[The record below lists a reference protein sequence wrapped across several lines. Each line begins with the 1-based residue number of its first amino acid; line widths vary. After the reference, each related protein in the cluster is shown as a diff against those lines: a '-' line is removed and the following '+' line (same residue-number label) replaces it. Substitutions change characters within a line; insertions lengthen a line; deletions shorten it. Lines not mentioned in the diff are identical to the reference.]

1 MIWMPVS
8 NMPIRLG
15 ISRCLLGE
23 PVRFDGGHK
32 RDVFLVDVL
41 GQHVEWVPVCPEV
54 EIGLGTPRESLRL
67 IGSLQRPHLIAVNTG
82 HDHTQAMNAF
92 SQRRLQEL
100 DSVGLCGFVFKKNS
114 PSCGLERVRIYNQHG
129 MPNRNGRGLFAGALL
144 QSFPM
149 LPVEEEGRLLDL
161 SLRENFI
168 ARVFGY
174 HRWHE
179 FMRTDPDTSAM
190 IRFHTQHK
198 YLLLSHS
205 RQHYERLGR
214 LVANARCYTPAGLAV
229 RYGYGFLE
237 ALTIKATVRKHADV
251 LQHIAGHLK
260 EILTKSERAELK
272 GVFDDYR
279 NRLVPLIAPLVLLK
293 HFIESHHV
301 SYLKNQVYFNP
312 YPKEFMLRSHVP
324 S

>member
-1 MIWMPVS
+1 M

-32 RDVFLVDVL
+32 RDAFLVDML
-41 GQHVEWVPVCPEV
+41 GRHVEWVPVCPEV

-67 IGSLQRPHLIAVNTG
+67 EGSLPFPRLITINTG
-82 HDHTQAMNAF
+82 HDHTQHMEAF
-92 SQRRLQEL
+92 SKRRLQEL
-100 DSVGLCGFVFKKNS
+100 NSVGLCGFVFKKNS
-114 PSCGLERVRIYNQHG
+114 PSCGLERVRVYNRHG
-129 MPNRNGRGLFAGALL
+129 MPNRNGTGLFAQAFR
-144 QSFPM
+144 QSFPL

-174 HRWHE
+174 QRWRE
-179 FMRTDPDTSAM
+179 FMLTEPDASAM
-190 IRFHTQHK
+190 IQFHTRHK

-205 RQHYERLGR
+205 RKHYERLGR
-214 LVANARCYTPAGLAV
+214 LVASAARYTPTGLVV
-229 RYGYGFLE
+229 RYGLDFVE
-237 ALTIKATVRKHADV
+237 ALTVKATVRKHTDV
-251 LQHIAGHLK
+251 LQHIVGHLK
-260 EILTKSERAELK
+260 EILTASERTELA
-272 GVFDDYR
+272 VVIEDYR
-279 NRLVPLIAPLVLLK
+279 NRLVPLVAPLVLLK
-293 HFIESHHV
+293 HFIESYHV
-301 SYLKNQVYFNP
+301 TYLKDQVYFDP

>member
-1 MIWMPVS
+1 M

-32 RDVFLVDVL
+32 RDAFLVDML
-41 GQHVEWVPVCPEV
+41 GRHVEWVPVCPEV

-67 IGSLQRPHLIAVNTG
+67 EGSLPFPRLITINTG
-82 HDHTQAMNAF
+82 HDHTQHMEAF
-92 SQRRLQEL
+92 SKRRLQEL
-100 DSVGLCGFVFKKNS
+100 NSVGLCGFVFKKNS
-114 PSCGLERVRIYNQHG
+114 PSCGLERVRVYNRHG
-129 MPNRNGRGLFAGALL
+129 MPNRNGTGLFAQAFR
-144 QSFPM
+144 QSFPL

-174 HRWHE
+174 QRWREHMLTE
-179 FMRTDPDTSAM
+179 PDASAM
-190 IRFHTQHK
+190 IQFHTRHK

-205 RQHYERLGR
+205 RKHYERLGR
-214 LVANARCYTPAGLAV
+214 LVASAARYTPTGLVV
-229 RYGYGFLE
+229 RYGLDFVE
-237 ALTIKATVRKHADV
+237 ALTVKATVRKHTDV
-251 LQHIAGHLK
+251 LQHIVGHLK
-260 EILTKSERAELK
+260 EILTASERTELA
-272 GVFDDYR
+272 VVIEDYR
-279 NRLVPLIAPLVLLK
+279 NRLVPLVAPLVLLK
-293 HFIESHHV
+293 HFIESYHV
-301 SYLKNQVYFNP
+301 TYLKDQVYFDP